1 MRPEKRAA
9 KIGGLA
15 MPTENQDFVF
25 CKSYRHKSGKIIVHP
40 TGYFKFPRT
49 RPLKEEKDAI
59 RNKNRMILITQT
71 QYRKQV
77 K

>member
-1 MRPEKRAA
+1 MCPEKRAA
-9 KIGGLA
+9 KIGGLT

-59 RNKNRMILITQT
+59 RNKKSDDPDNSNSIS
-71 QYRKQV
+71 
-77 K
+77 

>member
-9 KIGGLA
+9 KIGGLT

-49 RPLKEEKDAI
+49 RPLKEEKVLSVI
-59 RNKNRMILITQT
+59 KNRMILITQT
-71 QYRKQV
+71 QYRKQG
-77 K
+77 

>member
-1 MRPEKRAA
+1 
-9 KIGGLA
+9 

-49 RPLKEEKDAI
+49 RPLKEEKDTI

-71 QYRKQV
+71 QYRKQG
-77 K
+77 

>member
-1 MRPEKRAA
+1 
-9 KIGGLA
+9 

-71 QYRKQV
+71 QYRKQG
-77 K
+77 